1 MKMAKKEKNVKKE
14 FNYEETKKRMDK
26 YYKAQEGEKK
36 GKRLVLSLICASVL
50 IFVILLVV
58 VLKLNGVGKTI
69 VFTTDESGSVSTSVA
84 DSEDVSGTN
93 VLDAIVDEVTD

>member
-1 MKMAKKEKNVKKE
+1 MAKKEKNVKKE

-36 GKRLVLSLICASVL
+36 GKRLVLSLIGASVL

>member
-1 MKMAKKEKNVKKE
+1 MAKKEKNPKKE
-14 FNYEETKKRMDK
+14 FNLEESKKRMDK

-36 GKRLVLSLICASVL
+36 GKKLVVSLIGASVL
-50 IFVILLVV
+50 IFVILLVI

-69 VFTTDESGSVSTSVA
+69 VFTTDESGIVSTSVA

-93 VLDAIVDEVTD
+93 ALDAIVDEIAD

>member
-1 MKMAKKEKNVKKE
+1 MAKKEKNVKKE

-36 GKRLVLSLICASVL
+36 GKKLVVSLIGASVL

-93 VLDAIVDEVTD
+93 VLDAIVDEVAD

>member
-1 MKMAKKEKNVKKE
+1 MAKKEKNVKKE

-36 GKRLVLSLICASVL
+36 GKRLVLSLIGASVL

-93 VLDAIVDEVTD
+93 VLNAIVDEVTD

>member
-1 MKMAKKEKNVKKE
+1 MAKKEKNVKKE

-36 GKRLVLSLICASVL
+36 GKRLVLSLIGASVL

-84 DSEDVSGTN
+84 DSEDVSGQN
-93 VLDAIVDEVTD
+93 LAEIIAD

>member
-1 MKMAKKEKNVKKE
+1 MAKKEKNVKKE
-14 FNYEETKKRMDK
+14 FNYEETKMRMDK

-36 GKRLVLSLICASVL
+36 GKRLVLSLIGASVL

-84 DSEDVSGTN
+84 DSEDVSGQN
-93 VLDAIVDEVTD
+93 LAEIIAD

>member
-1 MKMAKKEKNVKKE
+1 MAKKEKNVKKE

-36 GKRLVLSLICASVL
+36 GKKLVVSLIGASVL
-50 IFVILLVV
+50 IFVILLVI

-93 VLDAIVDEVTD
+93 ILDAIVDEVAD

>member
-1 MKMAKKEKNVKKE
+1 MAKKEKNVKKE

-36 GKRLVLSLICASVL
+36 GKRLVLSLIGASVL

-84 DSEDVSGTN
+84 DSSDVSGTN
-93 VLDAIVDEVTD
+93 VLNAIVDEVTD

>member
-1 MKMAKKEKNVKKE
+1 MAKKEKNVKKE

-36 GKRLVLSLICASVL
+36 GKRLVLSLIGASVL

-69 VFTTDESGSVSTSVA
+69 VFTTDESGSVNTSVA